1 MDDGCYMEAFELT
14 SHIFVTVGNVDMD
27 DSNGGTGILAD
38 SCYTIWNEIL
48 KKSDEK
54 VGKAMYDWFIT
65 HLNGFIIDYME
76 DYIERILMDGFTED
90 RYLEAKLDFTAQK
103 AMEIRNDSDSWS
115 GSYHASQW
123 ALRHILIMKDM
134 GKSWSDIEIY
144 CKENWKYSDIRKYY
158 INEHIN
164 QKDYEEAITT
174 LKESL
179 QMDSNLPGLVR
190 DYSRALKEVY
200 HICGKKEDYKRQ
212 LWQLMIKDDVGNIEI
227 D

>member
-1 MDDGCYMEAFELT
+1 M
-14 SHIFVTVGNVDMD
+14 
-27 DSNGGTGILAD
+27 
-38 SCYTIWNEIL
+38 
-48 KKSDEK
+48 
-54 VGKAMYDWFIT
+54 GKGLYDWFIT

-144 CKENWKYSDIRKYY
+144 CKENWKYSSIRKYY

-179 QMDSNLPGLVR
+179 Q
-190 DYSRALKEVY
+190 
-200 HICGKKEDYKRQ
+200 I
-212 LWQLMIKDDVGNIEI
+212 GNIEI